1 MKSED
6 PQWRSKVHQHIPDI
20 QEEEG
25 ITYKLQY
32 LKEVVIL
39 NKGASFGELALTND
53 APRSASIVCL
63 DPHTDFAVLNK
74 ATYKRVM
81 GKATQRKVELMIAF
95 LRNFR
100 IFQSLS
106 EFSLQ

>member
-1 MKSED
+1 M
-6 PQWRSKVHQHIPDI
+6 HQFIPDI
-20 QEEEG
+20 HDDEG
-25 ITYKLQY
+25 VIYKLQY
-32 LKEVVIL
+32 LKEVVVL

-53 APRSASIVCL
+53 APRSASIVCI

-74 ATYKRVM
+74 ATYRRVM
-81 GKATQRKVELMIAF
+81 GKATQKKVEVMIAF

-106 EFSLQ
+106 DFSL